1 MRKYFAI
8 ALMAVLGAALWAWR
22 EPLRLGGLWA
32 AGRAK
37 GCSFSRSLASAQAT
51 RDNTAIKDRILAA
64 SKEIR
69 KDDAAG
75 LSLWN
80 TPRGQYWITA
90 GSKWDLPWNLAE
102 QERDIYGQDGHGV
115 KPGDIVLDCGA
126 NVGVYTRKALEAG
139 AKLVVAIE
147 IAPDNIEC
155 LRRNFAPEIAAGRVI
170 VYPKGVWNK
179 DDVLTL
185 NLPENKAAASVVMKP
200 SASREGPKVPL
211 TTIDKLVAELN
222 LERVDFIKMDIEGAE
237 VPALEGARETL
248 KRWRPRMALAAYH
261 KPDDP
266 ETIPAMA
273 RVAVSDYNVVCG
285 PCADVG
291 SSIRPDVLYFY

>member
-1 MRKYFAI
+1 VRKYYFI
-8 ALMAVLGAALWAWR
+8 AVLVLGSAGWFGR

-37 GCSFSRSLASAQAT
+37 GCSFSQSIASAQT
-51 RDNTAIKDRILAA
+51 GRDNTAIKDRILAG
-64 SKEIR
+64 SRLVR
-69 KDDAAG
+69 KDEAAR
-75 LSLWN
+75 LSLWD
-80 TPRGQYWITA
+80 TPDGPYWITY
-90 GSKWDLPWNLAE
+90 GSDWDLPWNLAE
-102 QERDIYGQDGHGV
+102 QQRDIYGQDGHGV

-126 NVGVYTRKALEAG
+126 NVGVYTRKALKAG
-139 AKLVVAIE
+139 AKVVVAIE

-155 LRRNFAPEIAAGRVI
+155 LRRNFTAEIAAGRVI

-185 NLPENKAAASVVMKP
+185 NVSSNEAADSVVMNPKN
-200 SASREGPKVPL
+200 ARNGPRVPL

-222 LERVDFIKMDIEGAE
+222 LPRVDFIKMDIEGAE

-248 KRWRPRMALAAYH
+248 KRWHPRMALAAYH

-266 ETIPAMA
+266 VTIPAMA
-273 RVAVSDYNVVCG
+273 RAAFPGYQVVCG
-285 PCADVG
+285 PCADAG
-291 SSIRPDVLYFY
+291 WFIRPDVLYLF

>member
-8 ALMAVLGAALWAWR
+8 AVLILGAAAWYGR
-22 EPLRLGGLWA
+22 EPVRLTALWA
-32 AGRAK
+32 AGRTQ
-37 GCSFSRSLASAQAT
+37 GCPFAETLQSAAET
-51 RDNTAIKDRILAA
+51 RENTAIKDRILAG
-64 SKEIR
+64 SKQIQTDE
-69 KDDAAG
+69 AAR
-75 LSLWN
+75 LSLWD
-80 TPRGQYWITA
+80 TPKGRYWITK
-90 GSKWDLPWNLAE
+90 GSEWDLPWNLAE
-102 QERDIYGQDGHGV
+102 EERNIYGRNGHGV

-126 NVGVYTRKALEAG
+126 NVGVFVHEALKAG

-155 LRRNFAPEIAAGRVI
+155 LRRNFVDEVKAGKVI

-185 NLPENKAAASVVMKP
+185 NLPENQAAASVVIKP
-200 SASREGPKVPL
+200 KTSKEGPKVPL
-211 TTIDKLVAELN
+211 TTIDKLAAELN

-248 KRWRPRMALAAYH
+248 KRWQPRMALASYH

-266 ETIPAMA
+266 ETIPEMA
-273 RVAVSDYNVVCG
+273 RRAVPDYQVACG
-285 PCADVG
+285 PCEDVATYV
-291 SSIRPDVLYFY
+291 RPSVLYLFR

>member
-1 MRKYFAI
+1 MRKYYVV
-8 ALMAVLGAALWAWR
+8 AVLVLGSAAWFGR

-37 GCSFSRSLASAQAT
+37 GCSFSQSIASAQT
-51 RDNTAIKDRILAA
+51 GRDNTAIKNRVLAA
-64 SKEIR
+64 SKLVRRDE
-69 KDDAAG
+69 AAR

-80 TPRGQYWITA
+80 TPDGPYWITY
-90 GSKWDLPWNLAE
+90 GSDWDLPWNLAE

-126 NVGVYTRKALEAG
+126 NVGVYTRKALKAG
-139 AKLVVAIE
+139 AKVVVAIE

-155 LRRNFAPEIAAGRVI
+155 LRRNFAAEIAAGRVI

-179 DDVLTL
+179 EDVLTL
-185 NLPENKAAASVVMKP
+185 NVTDNEAADSVVMKP
-200 SASREGPKVPL
+200 KNAKEGPKVPL

-222 LERVDFIKMDIEGAE
+222 LPRVDFIKMDIEGAE

-248 KRWRPRMALAAYH
+248 KRWHPRMALAAYH

-266 ETIPAMA
+266 TTIPAMA
-273 RVAVSDYNVVCG
+273 RAAFTGYQIACG
-285 PCADVG
+285 PCADAG
-291 SSIRPDVLYFY
+291 SFIRPDVLYLF